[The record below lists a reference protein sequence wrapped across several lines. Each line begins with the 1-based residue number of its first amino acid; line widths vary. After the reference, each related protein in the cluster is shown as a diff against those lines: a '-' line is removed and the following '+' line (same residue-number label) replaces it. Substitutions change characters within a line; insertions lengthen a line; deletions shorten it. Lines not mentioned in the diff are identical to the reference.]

1 MVGAMRTTHPKGF
14 TMRLKHLILAAAA
27 TVAMAMPASAAC
39 YAEYRAQQ
47 QSPVQLAF
55 GVAEIRSGSCDAQSA
70 AAYLRSAL
78 ARSGWTLSNIVST
91 VSTNSAPGNSGYTNG
106 HYLRF

>member
-1 MVGAMRTTHPKGF
+1 
-14 TMRLKHLILAAAA
+14 MRLKHLILAAGA
-27 TVAMAMPASAAC
+27 TLVMALPASAAC

-47 QSPVQLAF
+47 QNPVQLAF
-55 GVAEIRSGSCDAQSA
+55 GVAEIRGGSCDAQSA
-70 AAYLRSAL
+70 ATYLRSAL

-91 VSTNSAPGNSGYTNG
+91 VSSNSAPGNSGYTNG